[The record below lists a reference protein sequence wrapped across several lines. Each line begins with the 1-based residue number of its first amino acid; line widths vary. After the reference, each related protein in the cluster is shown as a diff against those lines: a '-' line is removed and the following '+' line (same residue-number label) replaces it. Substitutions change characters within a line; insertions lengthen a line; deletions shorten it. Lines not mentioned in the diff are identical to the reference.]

1 MRSAKYII
9 AFSWCLIRGKIAS
22 MDDYGYNANPG
33 HIYEAMALK
42 GNRILGL
49 GTNAQIRAMANKD
62 TKVTDVAGRT
72 VIPGIID
79 THAHLFGNGQ
89 IAAQIGIKS
98 PDKGVNLTV
107 VAGKDFKS
115 TRMKIE

>member
-1 MRSAKYII
+1 MI
-9 AFSWCLIRGKIAS
+9 
-22 MDDYGYNANPG
+22 
-33 HIYEAMALK
+33 
-42 GNRILGL
+42 
-49 GTNAQIRAMANKD
+49 
-62 TKVTDVAGRT
+62 DVAGRT

-107 VAGKDFKS
+107 VAGKDFES
-115 TRMKIE
+115 TRLKIEDGIKGAVSKLPPGDWVNVESIRIRKRE